1 MTNTTAPD
9 TVAMNTGAKNTAAKN
24 TGAKNTGAP
33 AAGAAATTLTETV
46 MDLAADRDAWLPR
59 VRLDPS
65 DRWYERL
72 HRDGDRE
79 IWLISWLPGQGT
91 GLHDHGG
98 SRGAFA
104 VALGVLQERDLG
116 AVRDVRP
123 GEARAFG
130 PEYLHEV
137 RNVSSAPAISVH
149 AYSPPLTSMN
159 RYELVHGRPVRLATE
174 DAGQW

>member
-1 MTNTTAPD
+1 STSDGSRAACVAAPRPGDARHAVHRAEERHDPMTNTTAPD
-9 TVAMNTGAKNTAAKN
+9 TVAM
-24 TGAKNTGAP
+24 NTGAP

-65 DRWYERL
+65 GRWYERL

-98 SRGAFA
+98 SRGAVA
-104 VALGVLQERDLG
+104 VALGVLEERGLG
-116 AVRDVRP
+116 AVRDVGP
-123 GEARAFG
+123 GGARAFG
-130 PEYLHEV
+130 
-137 RNVSSAPAISVH
+137 IG
-149 AYSPPLTSMN
+149 
-159 RYELVHGRPVRLATE
+159 GRACRE
-174 DAGQW
+174 RR

>member
-1 MTNTTAPD
+1 
-9 TVAMNTGAKNTAAKN
+9 
-24 TGAKNTGAP
+24 
-33 AAGAAATTLTETV
+33 
-46 MDLAADRDAWLPR
+46 
-59 VRLDPS
+59 
-65 DRWYERL
+65 
-72 HRDGDRE
+72 
-79 IWLISWLPGQGT
+79 
-91 GLHDHGG
+91 
-98 SRGAFA
+98 RGAFA

-174 DAGQW
+174 DAGQWGRPGPPGSVADDRDAIPPDDPTLPTIRPCRRSVPADDPTLPTTGFPTDPDSPE